1 MTTKLVMVGAA
12 ALAAFV
18 MANAPVSA
26 NGRQP
31 PNDAK
36 PGARETPSAEPSPQT
51 RYCIVDTITGSRIAK
66 RECKTRDAWMREDG
80 FDPLNR

>member
-1 MTTKLVMVGAA
+1 MTTKLIVAGAA
-12 ALAAFV
+12 ALAGFV

-31 PNDAK
+31 PSDAK
-36 PGARETPSAEPSPQT
+36 PVARQTPATEASPQT

-66 RECKTRDAWMREDG
+66 RECKTRDAWMREGG
-80 FDPLNR
+80 FDPLDR

>member
-1 MTTKLVMVGAA
+1 MTTKPVMAGAA

-18 MANAPVSA
+18 MANMPVSA
-26 NGRQP
+26 NGHQP
-31 PNDAK
+31 PSDAK
-36 PGARETPSAEPSPQT
+36 PGARETPSAGPSPQT